1 MAELKYCGTPPP
13 NPLSLLCKNLKPVVN
28 DAHRN
33 DAKRYFTAVRRLEE
47 AQAIT
52 ALRGQAE
59 TYRQAYV
66 TAHAAQTATG
76 PDAAARSEAATARLE
91 DFESLSTSDALRC
104 VFGSTIYS
112 PNDP

>member
-1 MAELKYCGTPPP
+1 MLEPR
-13 NPLSLLCKNLKPVVN
+13 
-28 DAHRN
+28 RN

-47 AQAIT
+47 DGAIT
-52 ALRGQAE
+52 ALRSQAE

-104 VFGSTIYS
+104 VLGLMLWARHVG
-112 PNDP
+112 PAVGCGL